1 MSKSL
6 KEVLREQKLAS
17 ALRKSGI
24 RQDEFKAYL
33 DKNPAY
39 SEQVAE
45 VVDVATI
52 EELAEVIRLDIRLFQ
67 HDAHELFRYSGISRA
82 QIERIKKQ
90 YPSDQWQGK
99 MEEAVARREG
109 REKRAPKHFA
119 FINHELLNLRL
130 LKDCDDL
137 TETEPFDTRNG
148 AMVGYGERMSY
159 ADLFLLS
166 GIYNFVEYKRYEFS
180 VRELHHLL
188 NPEVRWYRLP
198 DAEKAYWKSLV
209 AGCIERMRNHR
220 CHVEWQGAKFD
231 GGEEI
236 LLNARLD
243 GDIIHVLASELS
255 MDGKHP
261 LLYTLCQEK
270 RFVQLPDAFLKAGRC
285 KIDWL
290 EKLYIARKIRL
301 SSHHKNQL
309 RNSMLWST
317 MLADLGQYGREQ
329 VKGYLKHLQRQGIVD
344 GYTATARS
352 LEWQPVAEEQK
363 ENRTIEMKG
372 ENGAVVKDIALP
384 SDIARSGDKIASY
397 NSYMREHKV
406 CDGNGK
412 ALKTDLHAIYNG
424 DWSQGGRLYLY
435 DQKEGYQG
443 MKKAERAKIKI
454 DGKETAEIDYGNT
467 HVSILY
473 AVAGATLE
481 GDAYDFA
488 SPRQTAKTALLR
500 AIDATSER
508 SAELSIAKHLAGLDG
523 AERVD
528 IPTLEAKVPEAR
540 DLLAKA
546 QARHP
551 ALKPWFFKGAGLQA
565 QNVDASIMLAV
576 LTTLTA
582 RKIPALCIHD
592 SVIVPR
598 ANIAEVRE
606 VMRRAFHDETS
617 AEPTLKVEEA

>member
-1 MSKSL
+1 MKSL
-6 KEVLREQKLAS
+6 QEVLREQKLAS

-24 RQDEFKAYL
+24 RQDEWQAYL
-33 DKNPAY
+33 KNEPAY
-39 SEQVAE
+39 LEQVGE
-45 VVDVATI
+45 MVEISTI
-52 EELAEVIRLDIRLFQ
+52 DELAEAIKIEVRGWQKSAND
-67 HDAHELFRYSGISRA
+67 LFRYSGISSRH
-82 QIERIKKQ
+82 IRRIKQ
-90 YPSDQWQGK
+90 ATPSDQWQGK

-109 REKRAPKHFA
+109 REKRTPKHFA
-119 FINHELLNLRL
+119 FINHELVNLRL
-130 LKDCDDL
+130 LKEIDDL
-137 TETEPFDTRNG
+137 TETEPFDTRG
-148 AMVGYGERMSY
+148 GEMVGYGERISY

-166 GIYNFVEYKRYEFS
+166 GIYNFIEYKRYEFS

-198 DAEKAYWKSLV
+198 DAEKAHWKSLV
-209 AGCIERMRNHR
+209 AGCIERMKAHR

-236 LLNARLD
+236 LLNAKIE
-243 GDIIHVLASELS
+243 GEIIHVLDSELS

-261 LLYTLCQEK
+261 LLYTLSQEK

-285 KIDWL
+285 KIEWL
-290 EKLYIARKIRL
+290 EKLYVARKIRL
-301 SSHHKNQL
+301 SSNHKNQL
-309 RNSMLWST
+309 RNSVLWDT
-317 MLADLGQYGREQ
+317 MRKDLGQYGREQ
-329 VKGYLKHLQRQGIVD
+329 VKGYLKHLQRQGVVE
-344 GYTATARS
+344 GFTATARS
-352 LEWQPVAEEQK
+352 LEWQPVAEAQGDCH
-363 ENRTIEMKG
+363 TIEMKG
-372 ENGAVVKDIALP
+372 ENGAVVKDIDLP
-384 SDIARSGDKIASY
+384 SDISRAGDKIASY
-397 NSYMREHKV
+397 NDYMRNHAV
-406 CDGNGK
+406 TDANGK

-435 DQKEGYQG
+435 DQQNGYQG

-523 AERVD
+523 ADKVD

-565 QNVDASIMLAV
+565 QNVDASIMLSV

-582 RKIPALCIHD
+582 RKIPALCVHD

-598 ANIAEVRE
+598 ANVAEVRDI
-606 VMRRAFHDETS
+606 MRRAFYEETS